1 MFSFLIILFHFS
13 AILTLG
19 TLGMGMFLEC
29 LSLAPEVLSGFNL
42 VIGHTFNVIMLVSF
56 MSVMGW
62 YACAVIDSMD
72 EPKSSTRLTADDVF
86 MRNIPTVRET
96 YGKAACTC
104 DSATC
109 KGAHWKHWTCPS
121 PDMDVET
128 WERMKLSHVRPVS
141 ARRVRRAP
149 RVHNIA
155 RVSVIAVSGVPV
167 V

>member
-1 MFSFLIILFHFS
+1 MLSFLIILFHFL

-29 LSLAPEVLSGFNL
+29 LSLAPEVLSGASL
-42 VIGHTFNVIMLVSF
+42 AIAHTFNVIMLVLF
-56 MSVMGW
+56 TYVMGS
-62 YACAVIDSMD
+62 YACAVIDELD
-72 EPKSSTRLTADDVF
+72 APKASTRLTDDDVF

-96 YGKAACTC
+96 YGKSACTC

-128 WERMKLSHVRPVS
+128 WERMKLAHVRPVS
-141 ARRVRRAP
+141 ARRVRRSP
-149 RVHNIA
+149 RVHAIA

-167 V
+167 A